1 MADLEKVGELDKN
14 ASTKIVFST
23 TEYKGEP
30 YVDMRE
36 YVETAT
42 YTGFTKKGIRLH
54 YSKLDELIENL
65 EKVKAELSGP
75 HGPAADG

>member
-1 MADLEKVGELDKN
+1 MADLEKVGELEKN

-30 YVDMRE
+30 YVDVRE

-54 YSKLDELIENL
+54 YSKLDEFVENL
-65 EKVKAELSGP
+65 EKVKAGLSGSE
-75 HGPAADG
+75 GTSADG